1 MRPYNLHIVFGRAA
15 MVTLIE
21 SKEINLNDNKII
33 GFDDVLNIGPICDVH
48 EYENILKRKEWL
60 QNNLDNKSHSKLSSD
75 IVQGDLD
82 SITSIIED
90 SNNIDKIF
98 LWTGLIASEI
108 ISTARLISHL
118 SKLNKDIFIIDYPN
132 IPVKSIHGSTIFP
145 KSLVTT
151 ATFQIKEIAKH
162 FKLVDNHGL
171 SYWMQLWNKQRIEN
185 GQLRILDNNGLIAVK
200 EVDYFDSYLLSNCDE
215 NFQKA
220 ARVIGQTLVDI
231 DFSCGDG
238 FLNWRLKLLAIDGKI
253 ETQGEPIE
261 IRDYEVRKI
270 MTANVH

>member
-1 MRPYNLHIVFGRAA
+1 MKTYNLHIVFGRAA
-15 MVTLIE
+15 MGTLIE

-33 GFDDVLNIGPICDVH
+33 GFYDALYKGPLCDMH
-48 EYENILKRKEWL
+48 EYESILKRKEWL
-60 QNNLDNKSHSKLSSD
+60 QNNLDNKSYSTLSSD

-82 SITSIIED
+82 SITSIIENSD
-90 SNNIDKIF
+90 NIDKIF

-118 SKLNKDIFIIDYPN
+118 SKLDKDIFIIDYPN
-132 IPVKSIHGSTIFP
+132 IPVKSTHGNIIFP
-145 KSLVTT
+145 KALVTT
-151 ATFQIKEIAKH
+151 ATFQIKEIVKH
-162 FKLVDNHGL
+162 FKLVDSHGL
-171 SYWMQLWNKQRIEN
+171 SYWIQLWNKQRIEN
-185 GQLRILDNNGLIAVK
+185 GQLRILDNNKLIVVK

-220 ARVIGQTLVDI
+220 ARVIGETLVDI
-231 DFSCGDG
+231 DFGCGDD
-238 FLNWRLKLLAIDGKI
+238 FLNWRLKLLAIVGKI